1 MTIAADRKSDTS
13 FLEGLP
19 AFASC
24 TRGELEEFVTHGV
37 VKLHC
42 MAGEELS
49 SSTDQEQ
56 NLYVLAA
63 GSALLHAGDGVAV
76 ALEPGDYF
84 GHSPERR
91 RHMTP
96 TVVAVSNVEVLVI
109 NTHEA
114 ARIGHTPA
122 AGRSRVKGDH
132 QIKFPSLSRRNAS
145 VGRLGALSN

>member
-1 MTIAADRKSDTS
+1 
-13 FLEGLP
+13 
-19 AFASC
+19 
-24 TRGELEEFVTHGV
+24 
-37 VKLHC
+37 
-42 MAGEELS
+42 
-49 SSTDQEQ
+49 
-56 NLYVLAA
+56 
-63 GSALLHAGDGVAV
+63 
-76 ALEPGDYF
+76 
-84 GHSPERR
+84 
-91 RHMTP
+91 MTP